1 MERGS
6 RATLGRSWEERRW
19 SELGSPRRGAAGGAS
34 APARRRSG
42 DAGARRPGLG
52 ASGGHGEGCGVVH
65 LDQSQAEEAVDD
77 ELELAGVTK
86 RSGGGFCARGGR
98 PRLL

>member
-1 MERGS
+1 MRGS
-6 RATLGRSWEERRW
+6 SATFWWSWLVGRGQEEA
-19 SELGSPRRGAAGGAS
+19 GPRRGAAGGGS
-34 APARRRSG
+34 VPARRRSG
-42 DAGARRPGLG
+42 DAGVRRPGLG

-77 ELELAGVTK
+77 ELELAGVTE

-98 PRLL
+98 PGLL